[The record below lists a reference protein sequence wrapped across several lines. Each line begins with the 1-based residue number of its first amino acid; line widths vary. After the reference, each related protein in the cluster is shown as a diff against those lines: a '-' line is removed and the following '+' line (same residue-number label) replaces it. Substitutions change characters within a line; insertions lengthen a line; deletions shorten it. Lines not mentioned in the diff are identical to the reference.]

1 MRKMHAMRALYEN
14 HSCRDDG
21 LVLALDEF
29 AHYGDDGLRLIS
41 VWGVSALG
49 KRNDLTGR
57 L

>member
-29 AHYGDDGLRLIS
+29 AHYADDGLRLIS